1 VAPDRADARIADTP
15 AQPLAPEGAADIVPG
30 GAADIASGGAALPA
44 SGGAALLAPDGAAND
59 LCDLAAPG
67 GCDAWR
73 FGQKAASL
81 AGLARLGAP
90 SMPGFAIA
98 QDAVARI
105 AGQGAGSVAAAL
117 DAAAPRFVGGALFA
131 LRASPCDAAWGGPPT
146 LLNIGVTEAGLP
158 ALGARIGARAAQDLY
173 RRVIQSFAIGAMDA
187 DPDAFEG
194 LLHDALKQHGAGS
207 ENALDLAALQALTG
221 DCLAMVEDETGEPFP
236 QDPVVQLSLGLEAM
250 ARAWSSRSARILR
263 AARGGPESGGLAI
276 VVQDMALGLGPA
288 GAICGAGR
296 AAFRDAREGAAG
308 LSGRWLPQAQGDDAL
323 AGMRTPQVVSRA
335 DRAAEGQH
343 DPSLEDLSPE
353 IARTLRDLG
362 ARVEFARGEACELE
376 FTLEQ
381 GRLFILAAHPMRR
394 SARAS
399 VRISV
404 DLALSGAISQ
414 DDALLR
420 VEPRVLTEL
429 LHPTLDPSAPRVV
442 LARGLAASPGAASGP
457 IVFSP
462 EAAAASAARG
472 APAILVRVETSPEDI
487 RGMHAAA
494 GVLTVRGGMTSH
506 AAVVAR
512 GLGTPGVVGASE
524 LMLDMEARTLTAPNG
539 EAFAEGDWIT
549 IDGAAGEV
557 MAGRVAT
564 IRPHASGALAELMT
578 WADRARRMRV
588 RANADTGQDARTALA
603 FRADGIGLCRTEH
616 MFFEDGRITP
626 MRRMILAATEV
637 DRRAALEDLLP
648 MQRSDFMEIF
658 RVMAG
663 LPVTIRLLDPPLH
676 EFLPHGR
683 AEKQE
688 VATLT
693 GLSLAQVERRIAD
706 MQEFNPM
713 LGMRG
718 CRIGVTMP
726 EIYEMQARAI
736 FEALAQSWADGPL
749 VRPEVMIPLVSAR
762 REASMIRAMIDRVAG
777 DVARETGRSFDYRV
791 GVMVETPRAALRAG
805 DVARDVDFLS
815 FGTNDL
821 TQMTYGLS
829 RDDAGRFM
837 RDYVN
842 KGVFAEDPFHSLD
855 LEGVGELLLIA
866 AERARAAV
874 PGMSL
879 GLCGE
884 HGGDPASIRFCELAG
899 FDYVSCSPFRVPI
912 ARLAAA
918 QASIL
923 AARSAAGGRA
933 AAAAGAEEG
942 ASASAAAG
950 ALATDLAT

>member
-1 VAPDRADARIADTP
+1 MPPLDYAATQHRITSRQDIA
-15 AQPLAPEGAADIVPG
+15 LAPYLPTSANALALGLDPFLRDLSVPG
-30 GAADIASGGAALPA
+30 PVDRM
-44 SGGAALLAPDGAAND
+44 
-59 LCDLAAPG
+59 
-67 GCDAWR
+67 R
-73 FGQKAASL
+73 FGEKAASL
-81 AGLARLGAP
+81 ASLSAMGAP
-90 SMPGFAIA
+90 VLPALAID

-105 AGQGAGSVAAAL
+105 PSGGVGDVIAALAAAV
-117 DAAAPRFVGGALFA
+117 PRLASGALIA
-131 LRASPCDAAWGGPPT
+131 MRASAVSAAWGGPPT
-146 LLNIGVTEAGLP
+146 LLNIGVTQTRLP
-158 ALGARIGARAAQDLY
+158 AIADRIGARAAQDLY
-173 RRVIQSFAIGAMDA
+173 RRVIQSFAVGAMDA
-187 DPDAFEG
+187 DPDAFDG
-194 LLHDALKQHGAGS
+194 LLHDALKDHGAAT
-207 ENALDLAALQALTG
+207 EDALDLAALKTLTA
-221 DCLAMVEDETGEPFP
+221 DFLEMVEDDTGEAFP
-236 QDPVVQLSLGLEAM
+236 QDPGAQLALGLEAM

-263 AARGGPESGGLAI
+263 AARGGPEVGGLAI
-276 VVQDMALGLGPA
+276 IIQDMALGLGPE
-288 GAICGAGR
+288 GALSGAGR
-296 AAFRDAREGAAG
+296 AAFRSPRGGDPY

-323 AGMRTPQVVSRA
+323 AGLRPPRMVGA
-335 DRAAEGQH
+335 EERAAEGQPE
-343 DPSLEDLSPE
+343 PSLEDLSPKLAAE
-353 IARTLRDLG
+353 LRDIG

-376 FTLEQ
+376 FTIE
-381 GRLFILAAHPMRR
+381 RDRIYILTAQPMRR
-394 SARAS
+394 SARAA
-399 VRISV
+399 VRIAV
-404 DLALSGAISQ
+404 DLAKSGAITHA
-414 DDALLR
+414 DALLR

-429 LHPTLDPSAPRVV
+429 LHPTLDPSAPRIL

-457 IVFSP
+457 IVFSA

-524 LMLDMEARTLTAPNG
+524 LILDMEGRTLTAPNG
-539 EAFAEGDWIT
+539 KTFAEGDYIT
-549 IDGAAGEV
+549 LDGGAGEV
-557 MAGRVAT
+557 LEGEVGT
-564 IRPHASGALAELMT
+564 IQPEASGALAELMT
-578 WADRARRMRV
+578 WADAHRRMKV
-588 RANADTGQDARTALA
+588 RANADTALDARMALT
-603 FRADGIGLCRTEH
+603 FMADGIGLCRTEH

-626 MRRMILAATEV
+626 MRRMILASNET
-637 DRRAALEDLLP
+637 DRRAALKDLLP

-663 LPVTIRLLDPPLH
+663 RPVTIRLLDPPLH
-676 EFLPHGR
+676 EFLPHGK

-688 VATLT
+688 VASLT
-693 GLSLAQVERRIAD
+693 GLTLLQVERRIAD
-706 MQEFNPM
+706 MAEFNPM

-718 CRIGVTMP
+718 CRLGVTMP

-736 FEALAQSWADGPL
+736 FEALAQSWDNGPL

-762 REASMIRAMIDRVAG
+762 KEAAVIREVIDRVAAE
-777 DVARETGRSFDYRV
+777 VAAETGLDLVYRV

-805 DVARDVDFLS
+805 DVAQDVDFLS

-866 AERARAAV
+866 TERARAAV

-923 AARSAAGGRA
+923 AARSTAAGTA
-933 AAAAGAEEG
+933 APGIGADPLPRDP
-942 ASASAAAG
+942 SLSQVI
-950 ALATDLAT
+950 